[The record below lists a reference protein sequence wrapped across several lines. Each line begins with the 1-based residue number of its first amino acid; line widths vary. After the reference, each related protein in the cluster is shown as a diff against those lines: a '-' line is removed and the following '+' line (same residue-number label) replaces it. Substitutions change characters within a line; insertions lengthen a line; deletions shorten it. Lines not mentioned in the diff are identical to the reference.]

1 MSMTGPAV
9 ERITPIDVLRG
20 FALLG
25 ILVMNIQS
33 FSMPDAAYL
42 NPSAYGDLT
51 GANRLVWIIGH
62 LLTDEKMFGIFS
74 MLFGAGILLMTGRIE
89 RRGGRPGAV
98 HYRRM
103 VWLTLFGLLHGH
115 LLWSGDILWFYG
127 LGGMVAYLFRNRSP
141 RALVASAIVFFA
153 IGSAVFV
160 AIGLLVAQLPA
171 DAFEAFAREN
181 WRPTAAMIADE
192 IATFRSG
199 WLQQMPVRSGEAL
212 FMETFIFGVLLGWK
226 TIGNM
231 LLGMALFKWR
241 VVTGEQ
247 PRPVYQR
254 MAVTGF
260 LVGLPIVAFG
270 IWRNFAAGW
279 DARYS
284 FFFGSQFN
292 YWGSII
298 VDMGWMG
305 AVMLA
310 CSSTGL
316 AGLKAA
322 LAALGRT
329 AFSGYILQTL
339 ICSALFYGNGLGLF
353 GAVSRVQQISI
364 VVAIWIVQLV
374 LAPLWIRRFAYGP
387 LEWLWRSLTYWQRM
401 PFLQPARS
409 RGAEL

>member
-1 MSMTGPAV
+1 MTGPAV

-103 VWLTLFGLLHGH
+103 AWLTLFGLLHGH

-141 RALVASAIVFFA
+141 RALVASAMVFFA

-171 DAFEAFAREN
+171 AAFEAFAQEN

-292 YWGSII
+292 YWGSIV
-298 VDMGWMG
+298 VDMGWIG

-329 AFSGYILQTL
+329 AFSSYILQTL

-401 PFLQPARS
+401 PFLQPAGS
-409 RGAEL
+409 RAAGL

>member
-51 GANRLVWIIGH
+51 GGNRLVWIIGH

-103 VWLTLFGLLHGH
+103 AWLTLFGLLHGH

-153 IGSAVFV
+153 LGSAVYV

-171 DAFEAFAREN
+171 DQFAAFEHEN
-181 WRPTAAMIADE
+181 WRPTDAMIADE

-199 WLQQMPVRSGEAL
+199 WLHQMPVRSGEAL

-298 VDMGWMG
+298 VDMGWIG
-305 AVMLA
+305 VVMLA

-329 AFSGYILQTL
+329 AFSNYILQTL

-401 PFLQPARS
+401 PFLQPAGS
-409 RGAEL
+409 RAAEV